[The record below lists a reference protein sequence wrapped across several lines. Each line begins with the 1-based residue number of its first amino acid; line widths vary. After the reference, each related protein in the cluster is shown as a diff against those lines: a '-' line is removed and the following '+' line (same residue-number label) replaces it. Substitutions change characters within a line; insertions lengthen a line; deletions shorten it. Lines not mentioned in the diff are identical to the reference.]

1 MLSDNITHINFL
13 GGLAIGLITGII
25 IGYLIALRSKKPE
38 NNITAVQ
45 ILAIATL
52 FGYLLIS
59 FAFEREAS
67 WVIAVA
73 ILATG
78 YGARGGAIIE
88 KILERRDNGK

>member
-1 MLSDNITHINFL
+1 MLSDNLTHINFL
-13 GGLAIGLITGII
+13 SGLAVGLFTGLIL
-25 IGYLIALRSKKPE
+25 GYIIALRSKKPE

-45 ILAIATL
+45 ILAIITL
-52 FGYLLIS
+52 FGYLVLS
-59 FAFEREAS
+59 FMFDREVS

-88 KILERRDNGK
+88 GLLERYERKR